1 MKITVIGAGPAGLLA
16 SHLLKKAGHEISIIE
31 EHKIIGRPVSCS
43 GLIGKDYFDHFNNFN
58 FKASIL
64 NRIDGAIVNFG
75 NDSFELKRKGVSYV
89 VDRSAF
95 DQTLSK
101 GLDVSLDERFQSFDR
116 NKKTISIKTNKRKF
130 NTDLLIGSDGPS
142 SRVRAQEFDYNLRY
156 YKGYQVRIKAD
167 LNLENFVEVHIQRP
181 FFTWIIPEG
190 EGIFRIGTVSDN
202 PKEGLDRFLK
212 QKGIKKD
219 PIEIQAGVI
228 PVGKGNIYRDRVFL
242 LGDAACQV
250 KPLSGGGVYY
260 GALASEC
267 LAKSIISGEYNDYSK
282 VFDKLIGKEISRGLF
297 LRRIYENLTDK
308 ELNKIFEFLKSKKQ
322 ILDEH
327 GSFDEH
333 SKTIFSL
340 IKDPNI
346 LSFVPVLFKTYIRSL

>member
-1 MKITVIGAGPAGLLA
+1 MNITVIGAGPAGLLV
-16 SHLLKKAGHEISIIE
+16 SQYLNKAGYKVRIIE
-31 EHKIIGRPVSCS
+31 EHKTIGKPISCS
-43 GLIGKDYFDHFNNFN
+43 GLIGRDFFDHFKEFD
-58 FKASIL
+58 FKDSIR
-64 NRIDGAIVNFG
+64 NRIDGAKVFLG
-75 NDSFELKRKGVSYV
+75 NESFELKRKGVSYV

-101 GLDVSLDERFQSFDR
+101 GLEVSLDERFQSFDR
-116 NKKTISIKTNKRKF
+116 NKETISIKTNKRRF

-142 SRVRAQEFDYNLRY
+142 SRVRSQEFQFNIKYC
-156 YKGYQVRIKAD
+156 KGYQIRTKAD
-167 LNLENFVEVHIQRP
+167 LDMEHFVEVHIQRP
-181 FFTWIIPEG
+181 FFTWVIPEG

-202 PKEGLDRFLK
+202 PREELDRFLK
-212 QKGIKKD
+212 QKGIKKH
-219 PIEIQAGVI
+219 PIEVQAGVI
-228 PVGKGNIYRDRVFL
+228 PVGRGNVYKDRVFL

-282 VFDKLIGKEISRGLF
+282 ECDRLIGKEISKGLF
-297 LRRIYENLTDK
+297 MRKIYENLSEK
-308 ELNKIFEFLKSKKQ
+308 ELSKIFEFVKSKKQ

-333 SKTIFSL
+333 YKTIFSL
-340 IKDPNI
+340 IKDPNSI
-346 LSFVPVLFKTYIRSL
+346 SFLPLLLKAYIRSL

>member
-1 MKITVIGAGPAGLLA
+1 MKITVIGAGPSGLLA

-58 FKASIL
+58 FKKSIL

-89 VDRSAF
+89 VDRSTF

-101 GLDVSLDERFQSFDR
+101 DLEVSLDERFMSFDR
-116 NKKTISIKTNKRKF
+116 NKERISIKTNKRKF
-130 NTDLLIGSDGPS
+130 GTDLIIGADGPS
-142 SRVRAQEFDYNLRY
+142 SRVRSQEFDYKLRY

-167 LNLENFVEVHIQRP
+167 LNLENFVQVYLEKP

-190 EGIFRIGTVSDN
+190 DGIFRIGTVSES
-202 PKEGLDRFLK
+202 PKESLNKFMF
-212 QKGIKKD
+212 KKNIRGEI
-219 PIEIQAGVI
+219 IEVQAGVI
-228 PVGKGNIYRDRVFL
+228 PVGRGDVYKDRVFL

-267 LAKSIISGEYNDYSK
+267 LAKSIISGEYTDYSK
-282 VFDKLIGKEISRGLF
+282 ECDSLIGKEISRGLF
-297 LRRIYENLTDK
+297 MRKIYENLSEK
-308 ELNKIFEFLKSKKQ
+308 ELKKIFDFLRSKKQ
-322 ILDEH
+322 ILNES
-327 GSFDEH
+327 GSFDQH
-333 SKTIFSL
+333 SKTILSL
-340 IKDPNI
+340 VKDPNSI
-346 LSFVPVLFKTYIRSL
+346 SFLPLLLKAYIRSL